1 MSQDHDPIDA
11 TRSFEPVDPYN
22 IPADRAGAPMPGYEG
37 YPQGPD
43 QQGFDEHGFEQQPHG
58 APQPQSFKQ
67 RLTRLGPLKLAL
79 LGTAGVIVLGG
90 AAMGT
95 AAAFQSGSSSS
106 NTAATAPSPDQN
118 QTQSPAAGGA
128 TTGGTG
134 RHKAGKPVRLK
145 VTHAESG
152 TIWGIDAKGRQV
164 TVTYDDATK
173 FGTKKAPFG
182 PENVNAGQTIVVS
195 GQRSGDTITATAIEN
210 VPPKQAPPGA
220 DSATPP
226 PVASPTDPASPV
238 GGNA

>member
-1 MSQDHDPIDA
+1 MSQDQDQDPIDE
-11 TRSFEPVDPYN
+11 TRRFEPVDPYN
-22 IPADRAGAPMPGYEG
+22 IPPEGAGASAPGYEG
-37 YPQGPD
+37 YQPGY
-43 QQGFDEHGFEQQPHG
+43 EQQPYG
-58 APQPQSFKQ
+58 APQPPQKPGFKQ

-106 NTAATAPSPDQN
+106 NTAATAPATDQN

-134 RHKAGKPVRLK
+134 KHKAGKPVRLK
-145 VTHAESG
+145 VTHAEAG
-152 TIWGIDAKGRQV
+152 TIWGVDAKGRQI
-164 TVTYDDATK
+164 TVTYGDSTK
-173 FGTKKAPFG
+173 FGTKKAPFS
-182 PENVNAGQTIVVS
+182 PANVDAGQTIVVS

-210 VPPKQAPPGA
+210 VPPKQAPPGS

-226 PVASPTDPASPV
+226 PPAASPTDPASPV
-238 GGNA
+238 DGNA